1 MSNRRRRVYTQSSS
15 DSPTLEAIRE
25 YCERHP
31 FKRLSL
37 VGSVLRDDFSDE
49 SDVDL
54 LVEYVPGARVT
65 LLDMAQQEI
74 DLGGEII
81 ERKVDLHTPN
91 ELSRHFRQQ
100 VIETAVPIYERD

>member
-1 MSNRRRRVYTQSSS
+1 MLNQAAIAL
-15 DSPTLEAIRE
+15 PLEAIQA

-37 VGSVLRDDFSDE
+37 FGSVLRDDFTDE

-54 LVEYVPGARVT
+54 LVEYLPGARVT

-74 DLGGEII
+74 DLGEII
-81 ERKVDLHTPN
+81 ERKVDLRTPN
-91 ELSRHFRQQ
+91 ELSPHFRQQ
-100 VIETAVPIYERD
+100 VIEAAVLIYERD